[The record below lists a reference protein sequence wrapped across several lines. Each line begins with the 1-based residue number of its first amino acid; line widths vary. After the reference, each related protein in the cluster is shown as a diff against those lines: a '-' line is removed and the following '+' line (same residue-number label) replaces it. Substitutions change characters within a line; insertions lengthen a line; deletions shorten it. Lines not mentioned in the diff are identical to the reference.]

1 MFSAS
6 AAASGPAHA
15 GMFPPPPSHPPAAGP
30 NHAAAHVAY
39 MPHAVSAGSY
49 VPATAQVAP
58 TNMPAATLVAP
69 SNMPAAAL
77 VAPTNG
83 QGGQALLHVEHVGAQ
98 GGAEATEKVDTQFL
112 VSEPCKLCALLGRD
126 AAQRHEF
133 KDCYANPRSTK
144 CQLKAWRARMGDM
157 IYQGIK
163 IPDYMLDPPG
173 TVQGDQVDTSGVVKR
188 EDRARPK

>member
-58 TNMPAATLVAP
+58 TNMPAATLVAHP
-69 SNMPAAAL
+69 NVPETPPHMPC
-77 VAPTNG
+77 
-83 QGGQALLHVEHVGAQ
+83 AQ
-98 GGAEATEKVDTQFL
+98 HISANQHQRFRV
-112 VSEPCKLCALLGRD
+112 RD
-126 AAQRHEF
+126 DLKFAQVYH
-133 KDCYANPRSTK
+133 Y
-144 CQLKAWRARMGDM
+144 
-157 IYQGIK
+157 
-163 IPDYMLDPPG
+163 
-173 TVQGDQVDTSGVVKR
+173 VH
-188 EDRARPK
+188 